1 MRFSLVLKFIFLAR
15 MISWRVGLM
24 ELEEVLERM
33 DMDRLNFLFEMF
45 RYMLLFLKDEELIKL
60 VLLFIGIKIDY

>member
-33 DMDRLNFLFEMF
+33 DMDRLNFLFETF